1 MGVAEIFDA
10 VLDFFLLTD
19 VEGDDADGA
28 FWMLH
33 DVLIDDIGDL
43 LSLDWVKSGATVI
56 RSFGVDEIHT
66 EARNG
71 FLGGRE
77 GDKRIIIEMMVAE
90 SD

>member
-56 RSFGVDEIHT
+56 RSFG
-66 EARNG
+66 
-71 FLGGRE
+71 GRTLY
-77 GDKRIIIEMMVAE
+77 
-90 SD
+90 

>member
-43 LSLDWVKSGATVI
+43 LSLDWVESGATVI
-56 RSFGVDEIHT
+56 RSFGVDEIHA

-71 FLGGRE
+71 FLGGWE

-90 SD
+90 GD